1 MKESKHI
8 IINIKQL
15 VGIVSSGKTK
25 LCGEEMNNISSIE
38 NAFLE
43 ITDDLISGF
52 GKMDDVQINDKYSV
66 FDAKGKI
73 VLPSW
78 NDSHTHLVFAGTRE
92 KEFIDRINGLSYE
105 EIAARGGGIL
115 NSANLLE
122 ITSEDDLFSSSCRRL
137 EEVIKMGTGAIEIKS
152 GYGLSLDGELKML
165 RVIKRLQESHD
176 LPIKSTFLGAHA
188 LPKKYKN
195 NKDQYINLIVNEMLP
210 NIKEEGL
217 ADYID
222 VFCET
227 NYFSVDD
234 MQKVIE
240 AGHKHGLKP
249 KVHVNQFTSI
259 GGIQKAIEWNAI
271 SVDHLEVMSENDF
284 ESLSNSHTIA
294 TLLPSCSF
302 FIDIPYA
309 PARKLITKNI
319 PFALA
324 SDYNPGSS
332 PNGNMNLVN
341 ALAAIKMK
349 ISPQAAIN
357 ASTINGA
364 YAMELADKTGSIT
377 IGKWA
382 NINISSEINSYGF
395 MPYSFG
401 QNHIEKSMIKGT
413 WIN

>member
-1 MKESKHI
+1 MKESKQI

-15 VGIVSSGKTK
+15 VGILKNGETK
-25 LCGEEMNNISSIE
+25 ICGEEMNNIYTIE

-43 ITDDLISGF
+43 ITDNLISGF
-52 GKMDDVQINDKYSV
+52 GKMEDFQINDQYSV
-66 FDAKGKI
+66 FEAKGKV

-122 ITSEDDLFSSSCRRL
+122 ITSEDDLFLSSSRRL
-137 EEVIKMGTGAIEIKS
+137 EEVMKMGTGAIEIKS
-152 GYGLSLDGELKML
+152 GYGLSHEGELKML
-165 RVIKRLQESHD
+165 RVIKRLQESYD
-176 LPIKSTFLGAHA
+176 IPIKSTFLGAHA

-240 AGHKHGLKP
+240 AGHKYGLKP

-284 ESLSNSHTIA
+284 ESLSNSDTIA

-349 ISPQAAIN
+349 ISPKAAIN

-364 YAMELADKTGSIT
+364 YAMELADKTGSIS

>member
-1 MKESKHI
+1 MKESKQI

-15 VGIVSSGKTK
+15 VGILKNGETK
-25 LCGEEMNNISSIE
+25 ICGEEMNNIYTIE

-43 ITDDLISGF
+43 ITDNLISGF
-52 GKMDDVQINDKYSV
+52 GKMEDFQINDQYSV
-66 FDAKGKI
+66 FEAKGKV

-122 ITSEDDLFSSSCRRL
+122 ITSEDDLFLSSSRRL
-137 EEVIKMGTGAIEIKS
+137 EEVMKMGTGAIEVKS
-152 GYGLSLDGELKML
+152 GYGLSHEGELKML
-165 RVIKRLQESHD
+165 RVIKRLQESYD
-176 LPIKSTFLGAHA
+176 IPIKSTFLGAHA

-240 AGHKHGLKP
+240 AGHKYGLKP

-259 GGIQKAIEWNAI
+259 GGIQKAIEWNAV

-284 ESLSNSHTIA
+284 ESLSNSDTIA

>member
-1 MKESKHI
+1 MKESKQI

-15 VGIVSSGKTK
+15 VGILKNGETK
-25 LCGEEMNNISSIE
+25 ICGEEMNNIYTIE

-43 ITDDLISGF
+43 ITDNLISGF
-52 GKMDDVQINDKYSV
+52 GKMEDFQINDQYSV
-66 FDAKGKI
+66 FEAKGKV

-122 ITSEDDLFSSSCRRL
+122 ITSEDDLFLSSSRRL
-137 EEVIKMGTGAIEIKS
+137 EEVMKMGTGAIEIKS
-152 GYGLSLDGELKML
+152 GYGLSHEGELKML
-165 RVIKRLQESHD
+165 RVIKRLQESYD
-176 LPIKSTFLGAHA
+176 IPIKSTFLGAHA

-240 AGHKHGLKP
+240 AGHKYGLKP

-259 GGIQKAIEWNAI
+259 GGIQKAIEWNAV

-284 ESLSNSHTIA
+284 ESLSNSDTIA

-377 IGKWA
+377 IGKWD

>member
-1 MKESKHI
+1 MKESKQI

-15 VGIVSSGKTK
+15 VGILNIGKTK
-25 LCGEEMNNISSIE
+25 LCGEEMNNIYTIE

-43 ITDDLISGF
+43 ITDNLISDF
-52 GKMDDVQINDKYSV
+52 GRMEDFQINDQYSV
-66 FDAKGKI
+66 FEAKGKL

-122 ITSEDDLFSSSCRRL
+122 ITSEDDLFLSSSRRL
-137 EEVIKMGTGAIEIKS
+137 EEVMKMGTGAIEIKS
-152 GYGLSLDGELKML
+152 GYGLSHEGELKML
-165 RVIKRLQESHD
+165 RVIKRLKESYD
-176 LPIKSTFLGAHA
+176 IPIKSTFLGAHA

-240 AGHKHGLKP
+240 AGHKYGLKP

-284 ESLSNSHTIA
+284 ESLSNSDTIA

>member
-1 MKESKHI
+1 MKESKQI

-15 VGIVSSGKTK
+15 VGILKNGETK
-25 LCGEEMNNISSIE
+25 ICGEEMNNIYTIE

-43 ITDDLISGF
+43 ITNDLISGF
-52 GKMDDVQINDKYSV
+52 GKMEDFQINDQYSV
-66 FDAKGKI
+66 FEAKGKV

-122 ITSEDDLFSSSCRRL
+122 ITSENDLFLSSSRRL
-137 EEVIKMGTGAIEIKS
+137 EEVMKMGTGAIEIKS
-152 GYGLSLDGELKML
+152 GYGLSYEGELKML
-165 RVIKRLQESHD
+165 RVIKRLQESYD
-176 LPIKSTFLGAHA
+176 IPIKSTFLGAHA

-240 AGHKHGLKP
+240 AGHKYGLKP

-259 GGIQKAIEWNAI
+259 GGIQKAIEWNAV

-284 ESLSNSHTIA
+284 ESLSNSDTIA

>member
-1 MKESKHI
+1 MKESKQI

-15 VGIVSSGKTK
+15 VGILKNGKTK
-25 LCGEEMNNISSIE
+25 LCGEEMNNIYTIE

-43 ITDDLISGF
+43 ITDNLISGF
-52 GKMDDVQINDKYSV
+52 GKMEDFQINDQYSV
-66 FDAKGKI
+66 FEAKGKI
-73 VLPSW
+73 VFPSW

-122 ITSEDDLFSSSCRRL
+122 ITSEDDLFLSSSRRL
-137 EEVIKMGTGAIEIKS
+137 EEVMKMGTGAIEIKS
-152 GYGLSLDGELKML
+152 GYGLSHDGELKML
-165 RVIKRLQESHD
+165 RVIKRLQESYD
-176 LPIKSTFLGAHA
+176 IPIKSTFLGAHA

-210 NIKEEGL
+210 NIKEEEL

-240 AGHKHGLKP
+240 AGHKYGLKP

-259 GGIQKAIEWNAI
+259 GGIQKAIEWNAV
-271 SVDHLEVMSENDF
+271 SLDHLEVMNENDF
-284 ESLSNSHTIA
+284 DSLSNSDTIA

>member
-1 MKESKHI
+1 MKESKQI

-15 VGIVSSGKTK
+15 VGILKKGKTK
-25 LCGEEMNNISSIE
+25 LCGEEMNNIYTIE

-43 ITDDLISGF
+43 ITDNLISGF
-52 GKMDDVQINDKYSV
+52 GKMEDFQINDQYSV
-66 FDAKGKI
+66 FEAKGK
-73 VLPSW
+73 VVFPSW

-122 ITSEDDLFSSSCRRL
+122 ITSEDDLFLSSSRRL
-137 EEVIKMGTGAIEIKS
+137 EEVMKMGTGAIEIKS
-152 GYGLSLDGELKML
+152 GYGLSHDGELKML
-165 RVIKRLQESHD
+165 RVIKRLQESYD
-176 LPIKSTFLGAHA
+176 IPIKSTFLGAHA

-210 NIKEEGL
+210 NIKEEEL

-240 AGHKHGLKP
+240 AGHKYGLKP

-259 GGIQKAIEWNAI
+259 GGIQKAIEWNAV
-271 SVDHLEVMSENDF
+271 SVDHLEVMNENDF
-284 ESLSNSHTIA
+284 ESLSNSDTIA

>member
-1 MKESKHI
+1 MKESKQI

-15 VGIVSSGKTK
+15 VGILNNGKTK
-25 LCGEEMNNISSIE
+25 LCGEEMNNIYTIE

-43 ITDDLISGF
+43 ITDNLISDF
-52 GKMDDVQINDKYSV
+52 GRMEDFQINDQYSV
-66 FDAKGKI
+66 FEAKGKV

-92 KEFIDRINGLSYE
+92 REFIDRINGLSYE

-122 ITSEDDLFSSSCRRL
+122 ITSEDDLFSSSSRRL
-137 EEVIKMGTGAIEIKS
+137 KEVMKMGTGAIEIKS
-152 GYGLSLDGELKML
+152 GYGLNLEGELKML
-165 RVIKRLQESHD
+165 RVIKRLQESYD
-176 LPIKSTFLGAHA
+176 IPIKSTFLGAHA

-195 NKDQYINLIVNEMLP
+195 NKDQYLNLIINEMLP

-227 NYFSVDD
+227 NYFSVGD

-240 AGHKHGLKP
+240 AGHKFGLKP

-271 SVDHLEVMSENDF
+271 SVDHLEVMNENDF
-284 ESLSNSHTIA
+284 ESLSNSDTIA

-364 YAMELADKTGSIT
+364 YAMEFSEKTGSIT

>member
-1 MKESKHI
+1 MKESKQI

-15 VGIVSSGKTK
+15 VGILKNGETK
-25 LCGEEMNNISSIE
+25 ICGEEMNNIYTIE

-43 ITDDLISGF
+43 ITDNLISGF
-52 GKMDDVQINDKYSV
+52 GKMEDFQINDQYSV
-66 FDAKGKI
+66 FEAKGKV

-122 ITSEDDLFSSSCRRL
+122 ITSEDDLFLSSSRRL
-137 EEVIKMGTGAIEIKS
+137 EDVMKMGTGAIEIKS
-152 GYGLSLDGELKML
+152 GYGLSHEGELKML
-165 RVIKRLQESHD
+165 RVIKRLQESYD
-176 LPIKSTFLGAHA
+176 IPIKSTFLGAHA

-240 AGHKHGLKP
+240 AGHKYGLKP

-284 ESLSNSHTIA
+284 ESLSNSDTIA

>member
-1 MKESKHI
+1 MKESKQI

-15 VGIVSSGKTK
+15 VGILKNGETK
-25 LCGEEMNNISSIE
+25 ICGEEMNNIYTIE

-43 ITDDLISGF
+43 ITDNLISGF
-52 GKMDDVQINDKYSV
+52 GKMEDFQINDQYSV
-66 FDAKGKI
+66 FEAKGKV

-92 KEFIDRINGLSYE
+92 REFIDRINGLSYE

-122 ITSEDDLFSSSCRRL
+122 ITSEDDLFLSSSRRL
-137 EEVIKMGTGAIEIKS
+137 EEVMKMGTGAIEIKS
-152 GYGLSLDGELKML
+152 GYGLSHDGELKML
-165 RVIKRLQESHD
+165 RVIKRLKESYD
-176 LPIKSTFLGAHA
+176 IPIKSTFLGAHA

-240 AGHKHGLKP
+240 AGHKYGLKP

>member
-1 MKESKHI
+1 MKESKQI

-15 VGIVSSGKTK
+15 VGILKKGETK
-25 LCGEEMNNISSIE
+25 LCGEEMNNIYTIE

-43 ITDDLISGF
+43 ITDNLISDF
-52 GKMDDVQINDKYSV
+52 GKMEDFQINDQYSV
-66 FDAKGKI
+66 FEAKGK
-73 VLPSW
+73 VVFPSW

-122 ITSEDDLFSSSCRRL
+122 ITSEDDLFLSSSRRL
-137 EEVIKMGTGAIEIKS
+137 EEVMKMGTGAIEIKS
-152 GYGLSLDGELKML
+152 GYGLSHDGELKML
-165 RVIKRLQESHD
+165 RVIKRLQESYD
-176 LPIKSTFLGAHA
+176 IPIKSTFLGAHA

-210 NIKEEGL
+210 NIKEEEL

-240 AGHKHGLKP
+240 AGHKYGLKP

-259 GGIQKAIEWNAI
+259 GGIQKAIEWNAV

-284 ESLSNSHTIA
+284 ESLSNSDTIA

>member
-1 MKESKHI
+1 MKESKQI

-15 VGIVSSGKTK
+15 VGILKKGETK
-25 LCGEEMNNISSIE
+25 LCGEEMNNIYTIE

-43 ITDDLISGF
+43 ITDNLISGF
-52 GKMDDVQINDKYSV
+52 GKMEDFQINDQYSV
-66 FDAKGKI
+66 FEAKGK
-73 VLPSW
+73 VVFPSW

-122 ITSEDDLFSSSCRRL
+122 ITSEDDLFLSSSRRL
-137 EEVIKMGTGAIEIKS
+137 EEVMKMGTGAIEIKS
-152 GYGLSLDGELKML
+152 GYGLSHDGELKML
-165 RVIKRLQESHD
+165 RVIKRLQESYD
-176 LPIKSTFLGAHA
+176 IPIKSTFLGAHA

-210 NIKEEGL
+210 NIKEEEL

-240 AGHKHGLKP
+240 AGHKYGLKP

-259 GGIQKAIEWNAI
+259 GGIQKAIEWNAV

-284 ESLSNSHTIA
+284 ESLSNSDTIA

>member
-1 MKESKHI
+1 MKESKQI

-15 VGIVSSGKTK
+15 VGILKKGETK
-25 LCGEEMNNISSIE
+25 LCGEEMNNIYTIE

-43 ITDDLISGF
+43 ITDNLISGF
-52 GKMDDVQINDKYSV
+52 GKMEDFQINDQYSV
-66 FDAKGKI
+66 FEAKGK
-73 VLPSW
+73 VVFPSW

-122 ITSEDDLFSSSCRRL
+122 ITSEDDLFLSSSRRL
-137 EEVIKMGTGAIEIKS
+137 EEVMKMGTGAIEIKS
-152 GYGLSLDGELKML
+152 GYGLSHDGELKML
-165 RVIKRLQESHD
+165 RVIKRLQESYD
-176 LPIKSTFLGAHA
+176 IPIKSTFLGAHA

-210 NIKEEGL
+210 NIKEEEL

-240 AGHKHGLKP
+240 AGHKYGLKP

-284 ESLSNSHTIA
+284 ESLSNSDTIA

>member
-1 MKESKHI
+1 MKESKQI

-15 VGIVSSGKTK
+15 VGILKKGETK
-25 LCGEEMNNISSIE
+25 LCGEEMNNIYTIE

-43 ITDDLISGF
+43 ITNNLISGF
-52 GKMDDVQINDKYSV
+52 GKMEDFQINDQYSV
-66 FDAKGKI
+66 FEAKGKI
-73 VLPSW
+73 VFPSW

-122 ITSEDDLFSSSCRRL
+122 ITSEDDLFLSSSRRL
-137 EEVIKMGTGAIEIKS
+137 EEVMKMGTGAIEIKS
-152 GYGLSLDGELKML
+152 GYGLSHDGELKML
-165 RVIKRLQESHD
+165 RVIKRLQESYD
-176 LPIKSTFLGAHA
+176 IPIKSTFLGAHA

-210 NIKEEGL
+210 NIKEEEL

-240 AGHKHGLKP
+240 AGHKYGLKP

-259 GGIQKAIEWNAI
+259 GGIQKAIEWNAV

-284 ESLSNSHTIA
+284 ESLSNSDTIA

>member
-15 VGIVSSGKTK
+15 VGILSSGKTK

-122 ITSEDDLFSSSCRRL
+122 ITSEDDLFSSSSRRL
-137 EEVIKMGTGAIEIKS
+137 EEVMKMGTGAIEIKS
-152 GYGLSLDGELKML
+152 GYGLNLEGELKML
-165 RVIKRLQESHD
+165 RVIKRLQDSYD
-176 LPIKSTFLGAHA
+176 IPIKSTFLGAHA

-382 NINISSEINSYGF
+382 NINISSEISSYGF

-401 QNHIEKSMIKGT
+401 QNHIEKSMIKGK

>member
-1 MKESKHI
+1 MKESKQI

-15 VGIVSSGKTK
+15 VGILKKGETK
-25 LCGEEMNNISSIE
+25 LCGEEMNNIYTIE

-43 ITDDLISGF
+43 ITDNLISGF
-52 GKMDDVQINDKYSV
+52 GKMEDFQINDQYSV
-66 FDAKGKI
+66 FEAKGK
-73 VLPSW
+73 VVFPSW

-122 ITSEDDLFSSSCRRL
+122 ITSEDDLFLSSSRRL
-137 EEVIKMGTGAIEIKS
+137 EEVMKMGTGAIEIKS
-152 GYGLSLDGELKML
+152 GYGLSHDGELKML
-165 RVIKRLQESHD
+165 RVIKRLQESYD
-176 LPIKSTFLGAHA
+176 IPIKSTFLGAHA
-188 LPKKYKN
+188 LPKKYKK

-210 NIKEEGL
+210 NIKEEEL

-240 AGHKHGLKP
+240 AGHKYGLKP

-259 GGIQKAIEWNAI
+259 GGIQKAIEWNAV
-271 SVDHLEVMSENDF
+271 SVDHLEVMNENDF
-284 ESLSNSHTIA
+284 ESLSNSDTIA

>member
-1 MKESKHI
+1 MKESKQI

-15 VGIVSSGKTK
+15 VGILKKGETK
-25 LCGEEMNNISSIE
+25 LCGEEMNNIYTIE

-43 ITDDLISGF
+43 ITDNLISGF
-52 GKMDDVQINDKYSV
+52 GKMEDFQINDQYSV
-66 FDAKGKI
+66 FEAKGK
-73 VLPSW
+73 VVFPSW

-122 ITSEDDLFSSSCRRL
+122 ITSEDDLFLSSSRRL
-137 EEVIKMGTGAIEIKS
+137 EEVMKMGTGAIEIKS

-165 RVIKRLQESHD
+165 RVIKRLQESYD
-176 LPIKSTFLGAHA
+176 IPIKSTFLGAHA

-210 NIKEEGL
+210 NIKEEEL

-240 AGHKHGLKP
+240 AGHKYGLKP

-259 GGIQKAIEWNAI
+259 GGIQKAIEWNAV

-284 ESLSNSHTIA
+284 ESLSNSDTIA

>member
-1 MKESKHI
+1 MKESKQI

-15 VGIVSSGKTK
+15 VGILNNGMTRLS
-25 LCGEEMNNISSIE
+25 GEEMNNISSIE

-43 ITDDLISGF
+43 ITDNLISGF
-52 GKMDDVQINDKYSV
+52 GKMDDFQINDKYSV
-66 FDAKGKI
+66 FDAKGKV

-122 ITSEDDLFSSSCRRL
+122 ITSEDDLFSSSSRRL
-137 EEVIKMGTGAIEIKS
+137 HEVMKMGTGAIEIKS
-152 GYGLSLDGELKML
+152 GYGLSLEGELKML
-165 RVIKRLQESHD
+165 RVIKRLQESYEI
-176 LPIKSTFLGAHA
+176 PIKSTFLGAHA

-195 NKDQYINLIVNEMLP
+195 NKDQYLNLIISEMLP
-210 NIKEEGL
+210 NIEEEGL

-222 VFCET
+222 IFCET

-234 MQKVIE
+234 MQKIIK

-284 ESLSNSHTIA
+284 ESLINSNTIA

-309 PARKLITKNI
+309 PARELITKNI

-341 ALAAIKMK
+341 SLAAIKMK

-364 YAMELADKTGSIT
+364 YAMELAEKTGSIS

-382 NINISSEINSYGF
+382 NINISSEISSYGF

-401 QNHIEKSMIKGT
+401 QNHIEKSMIKGI

>member
-1 MKESKHI
+1 MKESKQI

-15 VGIVSSGKTK
+15 VGILKKGKTK
-25 LCGEEMNNISSIE
+25 LCGEEMNNIYTIE

-43 ITDDLISGF
+43 ITDNLISGF
-52 GKMDDVQINDKYSV
+52 GKMEDFQINDQYSV
-66 FDAKGKI
+66 FEAKGK
-73 VLPSW
+73 VVFPSW

-122 ITSEDDLFSSSCRRL
+122 ITSEDDLFLSSSRRL
-137 EEVIKMGTGAIEIKS
+137 EEVMKMGTGAIEIKS
-152 GYGLSLDGELKML
+152 GYGLSHDGELKML
-165 RVIKRLQESHD
+165 RVIKRLQESYEI
-176 LPIKSTFLGAHA
+176 PIKSTFLGAHA

-210 NIKEEGL
+210 NIKEEEL

-240 AGHKHGLKP
+240 AGHKYGLKP

-259 GGIQKAIEWNAI
+259 GGIQKAIEWNAV

-284 ESLSNSHTIA
+284 ESLSNSDTIA

>member
-1 MKESKHI
+1 MKESKQI

-15 VGIVSSGKTK
+15 VGILKKGETK
-25 LCGEEMNNISSIE
+25 LCGEEMNNIYTID

-43 ITDDLISGF
+43 ITDNLISGF
-52 GKMDDVQINDKYSV
+52 GKMEDFQINDQYSV
-66 FDAKGKI
+66 FEAKGK
-73 VLPSW
+73 VVFPSW

-122 ITSEDDLFSSSCRRL
+122 ITSEDDLFLSSSRRL
-137 EEVIKMGTGAIEIKS
+137 EEVMKMGTGAIEIKS
-152 GYGLSLDGELKML
+152 GYGLSHEGELKML
-165 RVIKRLQESHD
+165 RVIKRLQESYD
-176 LPIKSTFLGAHA
+176 IPIKSTFLGAHA

-210 NIKEEGL
+210 NIKEEEL

-240 AGHKHGLKP
+240 AGHKYGLKP

-259 GGIQKAIEWNAI
+259 GGIQKAIEWNAV

-284 ESLSNSHTIA
+284 ESLSNSDTIA

>member
-1 MKESKHI
+1 
-8 IINIKQL
+8 
-15 VGIVSSGKTK
+15 
-25 LCGEEMNNISSIE
+25 MNNIYTIE

-43 ITDDLISGF
+43 ITDNLISGF
-52 GKMDDVQINDKYSV
+52 GKMEDFQINDQYSV
-66 FDAKGKI
+66 FEAKGKV

-105 EIAARGGGIL
+105 EIAARGGGII

-122 ITSEDDLFSSSCRRL
+122 ITSEDDLFLSSSRRL
-137 EEVIKMGTGAIEIKS
+137 EEVMKMGTGAIEIKS
-152 GYGLSLDGELKML
+152 GYGLSHEGELKML
-165 RVIKRLQESHD
+165 RVIKRLQESYD
-176 LPIKSTFLGAHA
+176 IPIKSTFLGAHA

-210 NIKEEGL
+210 NIKEEEL

-240 AGHKHGLKP
+240 AGHKYGLKP

-259 GGIQKAIEWNAI
+259 GGIQKAIEWNAV
-271 SVDHLEVMSENDF
+271 SVDHLEIMNENDF
-284 ESLSNSHTIA
+284 DSLSNSDTIA

>member
-1 MKESKHI
+1 MKESKQI

-15 VGIVSSGKTK
+15 VGILKKGETK
-25 LCGEEMNNISSIE
+25 LCGEEMNNIYTIE

-43 ITDDLISGF
+43 ITDNLISGF
-52 GKMDDVQINDKYSV
+52 GKMEDFQINDQYSV
-66 FDAKGKI
+66 FEAKGK
-73 VLPSW
+73 VVFPSW

-122 ITSEDDLFSSSCRRL
+122 ITSEDDLFLSTSRRL
-137 EEVIKMGTGAIEIKS
+137 EEVMKMGTGAIEIKS
-152 GYGLSLDGELKML
+152 GYGLSHDGELKML
-165 RVIKRLQESHD
+165 RVIKRLQESYD
-176 LPIKSTFLGAHA
+176 IPIKSTFLGAHA

-210 NIKEEGL
+210 NIKEEEL

-240 AGHKHGLKP
+240 AGHKYGLKP

-259 GGIQKAIEWNAI
+259 GGIQKAIEWNAV
-271 SVDHLEVMSENDF
+271 SVDHLEVMNENDF
-284 ESLSNSHTIA
+284 ESLSNSDTIA